1 MTADEI
7 IERLEEAGM
16 TLLALPAGQ
25 IGPRFG
31 QMGWP
36 VVHTAMEAY
45 GWNAARVRA
54 AAPDG
59 AAIDRMDEAL
69 GWIALVQSVAARRVV
84 QARSIVCP
92 VRCVHL
98 YSWRQVGRLIGADY
112 RAVQR
117 WHRTAVDEIKLGLD
131 HMDQSMRH
139 RLSCCGVV

>member
-7 IERLEEAGM
+7 VDRLEEAGM

-25 IGPRFG
+25 SGPRFR

-69 GWIALVQSVAARRVV
+69 GWVALVKSVAARRIV
-84 QARSIVCP
+84 QARLIVCP

-98 YSWRQVGRLIGADY
+98 WSWRKVGRLIGADY
-112 RAVQR
+112 RVVQG
-117 WHRTAVDEIKLGLD
+117 WHRAAVDEIKVGLD
-131 HMDQSMRH
+131 QHDQNMRH
-139 RLSCCGVV
+139 RSSCCGVV